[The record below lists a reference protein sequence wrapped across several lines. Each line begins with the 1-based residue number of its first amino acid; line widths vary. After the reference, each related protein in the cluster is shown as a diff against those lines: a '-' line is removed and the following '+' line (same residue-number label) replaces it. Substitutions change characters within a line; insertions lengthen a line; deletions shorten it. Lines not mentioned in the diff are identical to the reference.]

1 MNSSYFSISAWSPR
15 IIRMSC
21 GLKRS
26 EHSGQLMLTR
36 DSEISMRRYWRR
48 QSMQERWWQVMMSGK
63 LSLEWRKRHSGH
75 SSSSAPTPPPTLED
89 EEVEEQ
95 GPEADEVEAAA
106 AAADEAAPVPATAK
120 KAEFLSL
127 HISEWIL
134 SILAMP
140 STPPSPPG
148 PECCR
153 SRDLWRPDLDSRPR
167 RLKSEARERRL
178 FLGAFFTEGREM
190 EEAVDCRSRSE
201 PITPPLPRPSCWC
214 FCKLI
219 SPVGGEGCA
228 SGEPG
233 LGSLSLTWA
242 ERSGIWMGLGEG
254 VRWCTREGEGE
265 GDGGPWWGDRAPE
278 GPSVFKTWWLLL
290 INLVVTSNSRILAE
304 GWRPTGVKPMQ
315 QNLEKAKTTQ
325 YTTV

>member
-1 MNSSYFSISAWSPR
+1 M
-15 IIRMSC
+15 
-21 GLKRS
+21 
-26 EHSGQLMLTR
+26 
-36 DSEISMRRYWRR
+36 
-48 QSMQERWWQVMMSGK
+48 
-63 LSLEWRKRHSGH
+63 
-75 SSSSAPTPPPTLED
+75 
-89 EEVEEQ
+89 
-95 GPEADEVEAAA
+95 EAAA

-167 RLKSEARERRL
+167 RLKSKARERRL

-278 GPSVFKTWWLLL
+278 GPSVFKT
-290 INLVVTSNSRILAE
+290 
-304 GWRPTGVKPMQ
+304 
-315 QNLEKAKTTQ
+315 
-325 YTTV
+325 